1 MLSESYY
8 ERIFSV
14 IGKDNLKN
22 LSPSQEA
29 SLMKGFEKLFKQ
41 NDGDLGEITP
51 DEIIEVWL
59 RRDYPL
65 LLKILN
71 EVKVL

>member
-1 MLSESYY
+1 MLSGSYY

-14 IGKDNLKN
+14 IGKDNLRN

-29 SLMKGFEKLFKQ
+29 SLMKGFEKLLKQ

-59 RRDYPL
+59 
-65 LLKILN
+65 KHH
-71 EVKVL
+71 

>member
-14 IGKDNLKN
+14 MGKDNLKN

-29 SLMKGFEKLFKQ
+29 ILMKSFEKLLKKK
-41 NDGDLGEITP
+41 DGDLGEVTP

-59 RRDYPL
+59 RHH
-65 LLKILN
+65 
-71 EVKVL
+71 

>member
-14 IGKDNLKN
+14 MGKDNLKN

-29 SLMKGFEKLFKQ
+29 SLMKGFEKLLKQ
-41 NDGDLGEITP
+41 KDGDLGEVTP
-51 DEIIEVWL
+51 DEIIGVWL
-59 RRDYPL
+59 RHH
-65 LLKILN
+65 
-71 EVKVL
+71 

>member
-22 LSPSQEA
+22 LSSSQEA

-59 RRDYPL
+59 
-65 LLKILN
+65 KHH
-71 EVKVL
+71 

>member
-14 IGKDNLKN
+14 IGKDNLKS

-29 SLMKGFEKLFKQ
+29 SLMKGFEKLLKQ
-41 NDGDLGEITP
+41 KNGDLGEVTA
-51 DEIIEVWL
+51 DAIIEVWVK
-59 RRDYPL
+59 RR
-65 LLKILN
+65 
-71 EVKVL
+71 

>member
-14 IGKDNLKN
+14 IGNRQFEKLVHQAKK
-22 LSPSQEA
+22 A

-41 NDGDLGEITP
+41 KRWG
-51 DEIIEVWL
+51 L
-59 RRDYPL
+59 R
-65 LLKILN
+65 
-71 EVKVL
+71 

>member
-14 IGKDNLKN
+14 IGKDNLNN
-22 LSPSQEA
+22 LSSSQEA

-59 RRDYPL
+59 
-65 LLKILN
+65 KHH
-71 EVKVL
+71 

>member
-29 SLMKGFEKLFKQ
+29 SLMKGFDKLLKQ
-41 NDGDLGEITP
+41 KDGDIGEVTP

-59 RRDYPL
+59 RHH
-65 LLKILN
+65 
-71 EVKVL
+71 

>member
-29 SLMKGFEKLFKQ
+29 RLMKGFEKLF
-41 NDGDLGEITP
+41 
-51 DEIIEVWL
+51 EV
-59 RRDYPL
+59 
-65 LLKILN
+65 
-71 EVKVL
+71 V

>member
-14 IGKDNLKN
+14 IGKDNLKS

-29 SLMKGFEKLFKQ
+29 SLMKGFEKLLKQ
-41 NDGDLGEITP
+41 KNGDLGEVTA
-51 DEIIEVWL
+51 DAIIEVWV
-59 RRDYPL
+59 RRH
-65 LLKILN
+65 
-71 EVKVL
+71 

>member
-14 IGKDNLKN
+14 IGKDNLKS

-29 SLMKGFEKLFKQ
+29 SLMKGFEKLLKQ
-41 NDGDLGEITP
+41 KNGDLGEVTA
-51 DEIIEVWL
+51 DAIIEVW
-59 RRDYPL
+59 
-65 LLKILN
+65 
-71 EVKVL
+71 VKRH

>member
-59 RRDYPL
+59 
-65 LLKILN
+65 KHH
-71 EVKVL
+71 

>member
-14 IGKDNLKN
+14 IGKDNLKD
-22 LSPSQEA
+22 LSASQEA
-29 SLMKGFEKLFKQ
+29 SLMKSFEKLLKKK
-41 NDGDLGEITP
+41 DGDLGEVTP

-59 RRDYPL
+59 
-65 LLKILN
+65 KHH
-71 EVKVL
+71 

>member
-14 IGKDNLKN
+14 IGKDNLKS

-29 SLMKGFEKLFKQ
+29 SLMKGFEKLLKQ
-41 NDGDLGEITP
+41 KNWDLGEVTA
-51 DEIIEVWL
+51 DAIIEVW
-59 RRDYPL
+59 
-65 LLKILN
+65 
-71 EVKVL
+71 VKRH